1 MLCKTQRKILTLTER
16 SMEKGQEE
24 HFWNG
29 LRKTERESERLTR
42 ARIRMAKTLYEEIQ
56 KSTCFAHVVQTP
68 SNIVQQPK
76 RSVETL

>member
-1 MLCKTQRKILTLTER
+1 MQDTKKNLNFNREVNGKGSRRTFLEWP
-16 SMEKGQEE
+16 EK
-24 HFWNG
+24 N
-29 LRKTERESERLTR
+29 RERESERLTR